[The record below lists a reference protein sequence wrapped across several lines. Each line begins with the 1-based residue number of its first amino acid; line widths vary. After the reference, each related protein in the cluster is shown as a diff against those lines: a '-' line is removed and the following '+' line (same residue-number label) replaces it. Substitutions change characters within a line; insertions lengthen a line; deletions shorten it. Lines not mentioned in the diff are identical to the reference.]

1 MKSERTIILMVIVL
15 FLLILLIYGRFNHM
29 EQRMTWQKIED
40 LNLRLDS
47 QIASIKNSEAR
58 YRSYTD
64 DLKKIQERVD
74 LMESEKNDFL
84 AKQDNMSRD
93 LEGLRASLAA
103 TDLDNSKKIVELGA
117 ISVKKQEKV
126 KK

>member
-15 FLLILLIYGRFNHM
+15 FLLILLIYARFNHM
-29 EQRMTWQKIED
+29 EQRMTWQRIEG

-47 QIASIKNSEAR
+47 LIATIKDSDAR

-64 DLKKIQERVD
+64 DLRKIQERVD
-74 LMESEKNDFL
+74 LMEGEKNDFL
-84 AKQDNMSRD
+84 AKLDNMSRD
-93 LEGLRASLAA
+93 LEGLRTSLAA
-103 TDLDNSKKIVELGA
+103 TNLDNSKKIVELGA

-126 KK
+126 RK